1 MSIKTIHRAC
11 IIDDD
16 KLYVSLI
23 KMLINKNELAQELLV
38 FENGKQAFEY
48 FEKALAGDNVTALPE
63 VVLLDL
69 NMPIMDGWEFL
80 EALEPYANELKES
93 CLKLNVVSSTINPEE
108 MNKARNHAIVNDF
121 ITKPISKEAM
131 ISAFRI

>member
-1 MSIKTIHRAC
+1 MPHKSIYRAC

-23 KMLINKNELAQELLV
+23 KMLIKKNKLAQELLV
-38 FENGKQAFEY
+38 FENG
-48 FEKALAGDNVTALPE
+48 EKAFTYFKKALMSNQPLDLPQ

-80 EALEPYANELKES
+80 DAIEPYAAQLKA
-93 CLKLNVVSSTINPEE
+93 CNLKLNVVSSTINPEE
-108 MNKARNHAIVNDF
+108 VNRAKNHTIVNDF

-131 ISAFRI
+131 ISAFNT

>member
-1 MSIKTIHRAC
+1 MSIKPIQRAC

-23 KMLINKNELAQELLV
+23 KMLINKNKLAQELLI
-38 FENGKQAFEY
+38 FENGKQAFDY
-48 FEKALAGDNVTALPE
+48 FQEALVADDVNDLPQ

-80 EALEPYANELKES
+80 EALEPYANKLKAS
-93 CLKLNVVSSTINPEE
+93 SLKLNVVSSTINPVE

-131 ISAFRI
+131 ISAFKI